1 MTDGALEHNLIMNPR
16 RANIGHVLL
25 DSTFLLAN
33 GTLAEGTNIPAYE
46 LAVDDVHVI
55 WDDSADNTFTIEVTL
70 NTSIDTQKHIVVVGR
85 EKARWH
91 NFIADAPASHR
102 GIWTFK
108 NLHHNWPLHNW
119 LPHLYRAERLRLV
132 RARVVLPREGRLG
145 LARSATRARTWAAEA
160 PLFSRQRALRCHA
173 NHIYRQTNVTF
184 ARFQELELKIY
195 DLMDRGGIEGSWE
208 ATGKFWPLP
217 PSRSRN
223 PFRRHAS
230 VMEERRYTLDVWL
243 RMVLVFAHRRFNQ
256 AGGPPLAKALC
267 RFLGEEAAASL
278 RPPPLPPKPYC
289 CSHHWGKRGQCQ
301 WQEISRRIKDQRLAD
316 EALERAG
323 RTRKWERPGRA
334 SEGPTYE
341 AADIVHLRSEDR
353 SFEPNVIFYPSPW
366 SRLAY
371 PT

>member
-1 MTDGALEHNLIMNPR
+1 MSDPNARAR
-16 RANIGHVLL
+16 RANVGHVLL
-25 DSTFLLAN
+25 DNTFLLAN

-160 PLFSRQRALRCHA
+160 PLFSRRRPLRRAA
-173 NHIYRQTNVTF
+173 VAAQQ
-184 ARFQELELKIY
+184 ARSPRITT
-195 DLMDRGGIEGSWE
+195 MWPIASTA
-208 ATGKFWPLP
+208 ATTP
-217 PSRSRN
+217 RSR
-223 PFRRHAS
+223 PSSSGPTQGRRAS
-230 VMEERRYTLDVWL
+230 TSATRR
-243 RMVLVFAHRRFNQ
+243 R
-256 AGGPPLAKALC
+256 LC
-267 RFLGEEAAASL
+267 HPS
-278 RPPPLPPKPYC
+278 
-289 CSHHWGKRGQCQ
+289 
-301 WQEISRRIKDQRLAD
+301 SRRRSP
-316 EALERAG
+316 
-323 RTRKWERPGRA
+323 RPC
-334 SEGPTYE
+334 
-341 AADIVHLRSEDR
+341 H
-353 SFEPNVIFYPSPW
+353 PSNRRW
-366 SRLAY
+366 SR
-371 PT
+371 P